1 MTTRVCLLSP
11 APVWV
16 NPRLVKEA
24 DTLHAAG
31 YDVVVGY
38 RADGDVERDDA
49 ILATKPWRW
58 HRIDVARARRPV
70 ARILAAWRQRGAE
83 WLVRAGVPTSAVA
96 RAAYCRSDGDL
107 ADWAMAQDADLY
119 IAHTQ
124 PVLAVAADAARSR
137 RVPFAFDCEDLL
149 AEEAADGGRAAW
161 RRGMIRR
168 LERQYLPQ
176 AAYVSATSAPMA
188 AYLVERYALRTVP
201 VWHNC
206 IPAVNAAALHDPGE
220 RPAAAGPVE
229 LAWISATIGPG
240 RGLEDIFAALPQVG
254 SRVVLHLYGAVTSG
268 HAEWLEVHLAP
279 LRARSLVVVHPVQ
292 PPDRVLV
299 ALAQHRIG
307 LSLDPDDCLNRGLT
321 VSNKFFL
328 YLQAGLACVATDTA
342 ACTGRAMSRRSS
354 RSWTGSRRRLLCRR
368 PRRRHGSPGAHDSCG
383 SASSQCSS
391 TPSRAHSRH
400 RRPPPHRHQSPS
412 AGAGIADGRAPM
424 HYRGTL
430 LSPLRH
436 ATRAPGAALC
446 AASSDVWVDADRRD
460 RGSAR
465 P

>member
-70 ARILAAWRQRGAE
+70 AWILAAWRQRGAE

-342 ACTGRAMSRRSS
+342 GHRSVFPPDAGYGGLYRPGDVAALVSLLDRLTAASTLSAAQEAAWVAGRTRFVWEREQPVFLDAV
-354 RSWTGSRRRLLCRR
+354 
-368 PRRRHGSPGAHDSCG
+368 A
-383 SASSQCSS
+383 
-391 TPSRAHSRH
+391 RAL
-400 RRPPPHRHQSPS
+400 PAPSPS
-412 AGAGIADGRAPM
+412 PASAPITVRGR
-424 HYRGTL
+424 G
-430 LSPLRH
+430 
-436 ATRAPGAALC
+436 
-446 AASSDVWVDADRRD
+446 DR
-460 RGSAR
+460 
-465 P
+465 